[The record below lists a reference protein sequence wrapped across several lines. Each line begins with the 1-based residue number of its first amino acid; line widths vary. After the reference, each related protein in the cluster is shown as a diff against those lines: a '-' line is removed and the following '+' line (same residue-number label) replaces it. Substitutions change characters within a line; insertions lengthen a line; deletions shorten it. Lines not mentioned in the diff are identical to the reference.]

1 MSKTYTVYILVANDG
16 RRYIGMTSLPLSVR
30 CIPSGYANCP
40 SMGAAIREL
49 GWNFFKKEVVA
60 EGLSREK
67 ASVLEQ
73 EMIASYDTVDPAKGF
88 NVAYGGVH
96 FKHNE
101 SSRQKISQSSTPRDD
116 GFRKK
121 KYLEQEPYKH
131 GITQFDLGGNVIS
144 QFPSIREAAKATNS
158 DPSNIRK
165 CANGALKTTNHFM
178 WQFN

>member
-101 SSRQKISQSSTPRDD
+101 SSRQKSLSRVHRETMDFGRKSISN
-116 GFRKK
+116 K
-121 KYLEQEPYKH
+121 
-131 GITQFDLGGNVIS
+131 
-144 QFPSIREAAKATNS
+144 
-158 DPSNIRK
+158 
-165 CANGALKTTNHFM
+165 NHTSM
-178 WQFN
+178 A